1 MLGTEWIF
9 FLIKMAHPLS
19 QLIMF
24 IRTII
29 LQPGKEAA
37 RFGSLRKIMI
47 TQDNLQY
54 CKELMA
60 GVVDELRHLEGL
72 IGGIAVNDSEYIDTG
87 YL

>member
-1 MLGTEWIF
+1 MDLF
-9 FLIKMAHPLS
+9 FDKNGASFVATYNVYKDNYI
-19 QLIMF
+19 
-24 IRTII
+24 
-29 LQPGKEAA
+29 AA
-37 RFGSLRKIMI
+37 RQRGCTIRLITEI

>member
-1 MLGTEWIF
+1 MDLF
-9 FLIKMAHPLS
+9 FDKNGASFVATYNVYKDNYI
-19 QLIMF
+19 
-24 IRTII
+24 
-29 LQPGKEAA
+29 AA
-37 RFGSLRKIMI
+37 RQRGYTIRLITEI